1 VDVNLPEQLS
11 KFLDQSAA
19 AADADASTV
28 HDTGHSAHADVNA
41 PRRPDFDSFECQGD
55 LIRLDTLRKSSLT
68 ALSAGYEAAVAALP
82 TLQEYAA
89 ALKEGDWWAQRQLQ
103 SQPQCQAHS
112 ADLEQLKTQWERA
125 NIVWNLITLEAF
137 QAFQACP
144 REPLQQPNQQQQE
157 QPQQQPLDKHAWTA
171 AGKHLERAAALAQYL
186 RTDIIVTSSS
196 YSSSYSSRASASAVS
211 AAAASDTS
219 FFSIRLHRFTCSLP
233 FYKSGKVFSWPRR
246 NGPRTKPLRVRLGR
260 DISCLPSWQRPRHL
274 SIKRRKKSVKH
285 SWHYCL
291 LKDHCLI
298 SHKPFLKRDIRSGLR
313 DTLP

>member
-89 ALKEGDWWAQRQLQ
+89 ALKEAEEKGFPGMDKETG
-103 SQPQCQAHS
+103 AHS
-112 ADLEQLKTQWERA
+112 DSYNHNPSVKHIQLTWNNETHNSLTWERA

-157 QPQQQPLDKHAWTA
+157 QPQQQQQPLDKHAWTA

-196 YSSSYSSRASASAVS
+196 SSYSYSSSYSSRASASAVS

-219 FFSIRLHRFTCSLP
+219 FFQFVCIDSLAACLFTSLAR
-233 FYKSGKVFSWPRR
+233 SSLGH
-246 NGPRTKPLRVRLGR
+246 GAMGRVPNL
-260 DISCLPSWQRPRHL
+260 C
-274 SIKRRKKSVKH
+274 V
-285 SWHYCL
+285 CA
-291 LKDHCLI
+291 
-298 SHKPFLKRDIRSGLR
+298 
-313 DTLP
+313 